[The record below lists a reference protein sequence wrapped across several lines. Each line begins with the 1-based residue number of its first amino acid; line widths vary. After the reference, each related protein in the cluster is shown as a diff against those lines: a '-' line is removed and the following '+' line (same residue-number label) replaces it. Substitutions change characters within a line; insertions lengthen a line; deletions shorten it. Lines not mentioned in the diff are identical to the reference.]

1 MTDLILFYLFLIFEY
16 LFSVV
21 YPITPIIA
29 FVLFMLC
36 LYLILMNSLMC
47 LLNFWKWG
55 LRKIE
60 AIK

>member
-36 LYLILMNSLMC
+36 LYLILMNSSMC